1 MDTNDLETLNATLDH
16 EAQLREKIKEQ
27 VVELDKKT
35 RTMVGMLNKIHS
47 IPYSQVPGLVDS
59 VYPVLRSTHVP
70 HAALADLIPPN
81 QFWRWKDMWTNS
93 LRTSVFV
100 AAFLE
105 YLSKGSLIS
114 LASTSEALGIKD
126 EWKDRFTLSI
136 EDYLHGLITL
146 VNELSRLAVNAVTLG
161 NFQEPVKIS
170 VFVKDLFAGFTM
182 LNLKNDLL
190 RRRFDSLKYDMKKI
204 EEVVY
209 DVSLR
214 KLAQPPE
221 LASG

>member
-1 MDTNDLETLNATLDH
+1 MDSADIDNLNALLDN
-16 EAQLREKIKEQ
+16 ESQLREKIREQ
-27 VVELDKKT
+27 VQELDKKA
-35 RTMVGMLNKIHS
+35 RTMVGLLNRIHS
-47 IPYSQVPGLVDS
+47 IPFASVPNLITS
-59 VYPVLRSTHVP
+59 VKPVLESTQAV
-70 HAALADLIPPN
+70 HAALADLVPPN
-81 QFWRWKDMWTNS
+81 QFWRWKEMWTNS

-100 AAFLE
+100 ATFLE
-105 YLSKGSLIS
+105 YLSTGTLLSLS
-114 LASTSEALGIKD
+114 ATSAQLGIKD

-161 NFQEPVKIS
+161 NFQEPLKIS
-170 VFVKDLFAGFTM
+170 AFVKDIFAGFTM
-182 LNLKNDLL
+182 LNLKNDQL

-214 KLAQPPE
+214 RLAPP
-221 LASG
+221 LK

>member
-1 MDTNDLETLNATLDH
+1 MDPHDLENLNTTLDH

-47 IPYSQVPGLVDS
+47 IPYSQVPG
-59 VYPVLRSTHVP
+59 THVP
-70 HAALADLIPPN
+70 HTALADLTL
-81 QFWRWKDMWTNS
+81 WTNS
-93 LRTSVFV
+93 LRNSVFV

-105 YLSKGSLIS
+105 YLSKGTLIS
-114 LASTSEALGIKD
+114 LASTSEALGIQD

-170 VFVKDLFAGFTM
+170 IFVKDLFAGFTM
-182 LNLKNDLL
+182 LNLKNDQL
-190 RRRFDSLKYDMKKI
+190 RRRFDSLKYDMKKV

-214 KLAQPPE
+214 KLAQPPD
-221 LASG
+221 LAPG